1 MIKASYF
8 PVDLGDFHMSRSSTD
23 QYVCIRLSRSRQLKK
38 SLGHHKLPNSSQ
50 DLLRDRIFFLYR
62 GRRILEA
69 I

>member
-8 PVDLGDFHMSRSSTD
+8 PVDLGDFHMSRPSTD
-23 QYVCIRLSRSRQLKK
+23 HMFVYVIPFSSIK
-38 SLGHHKLPNSSQ
+38 SLNTHKLQIQAKIPW
-50 DLLRDRIFFLYR
+50 DRIFFLYR